1 MAEDTHFW
9 YGFNYTAEG
18 WAQVSLLVIIRSKS
32 VVNCNANVEANSII
46 RRPPIDISQLV
57 VRVSTVSFSFLCGA
71 ENIFDCIDHRR
82 DYCKLIFMFCYESS
96 SRCSFFK

>member
-46 RRPPIDISQLV
+46 RRPPIDINWWCVSQLSHSPFYV
-57 VRVSTVSFSFLCGA
+57 ERKTYLIVSTIGVIIV
-71 ENIFDCIDHRR
+71 N
-82 DYCKLIFMFCYESS
+82 
-96 SRCSFFK
+96 